1 VTVVSK
7 YRDDLPA
14 VRASRLRASDTITDE
29 TAAFLVQLGH
39 VERVVGVSLLK
50 FPNGGVWSL
59 FICPTR
65 GQRAQTLRLHLDDIV
80 CPGCCTRRGIRRRA
94 DTMSI
99 RKRAELRIPKLRA
112 MLESETPLRLKPST
126 LWGTMERRSRL
137 EAALRE
143 CEFRAA
149 QVRSPRKTKTIVDP
163 CEEPDFKPPRRP
175 WPRLKSK
182 LSEPG

>member
-1 VTVVSK
+1 MPVVSK

-50 FPNGGVWSL
+50 FPNGGAWSL
-59 FICPTR
+59 FVCPTC
-65 GQRAQTLRLHLDDIV
+65 GKRAQTLRLHLDDIV
-80 CPGCCTRRGIRRRA
+80 CSGCCRRRGIRHRA
-94 DTMSI
+94 DTMSV
-99 RKRAELRIPKLRA
+99 RQRAERRIPKLRA
-112 MLESETPLRLKPST
+112 MLQSEQSLRLKPST
-126 LWGTMERRSRL
+126 LWGKMERRSRL